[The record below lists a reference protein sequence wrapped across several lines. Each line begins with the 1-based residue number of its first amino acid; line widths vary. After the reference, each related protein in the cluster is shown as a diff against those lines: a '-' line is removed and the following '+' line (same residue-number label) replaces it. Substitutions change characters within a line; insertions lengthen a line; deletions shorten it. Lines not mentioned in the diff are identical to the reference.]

1 MRLHQLLLRG
11 RAEAARWLAPK
22 KEVPMTDQ
30 PTDGLMPFHA
40 MEILKRAK
48 AIEAA
53 GRTVCHLEVGEPGAP
68 PAPRVIEAVAK
79 ALPQAQGYTNAKGL
93 DELRRGLARYYHEQH
108 GISVDPDS
116 ILCTMG
122 SSAGF
127 IIAFHTAFR
136 PGARIAITRPGYPAY
151 VNTLLGL
158 GFGIAEIPLSPAN
171 GWRLTGAD
179 IATAHAEAPFD
190 GLLFASPANPTGAA
204 VDRAGLA
211 DVVATCKRLGVR
223 LISDEIYHGLDYRG
237 PSVSALEL
245 TPDAIIINSFSKYY
259 CMTGWRIG
267 WMVLPDDLVRRAE
280 ILQQNLFISA
290 PTLSQIAASVALGER
305 DYAEAQKAGYAINRR
320 LLDEGLHALGF
331 DIGDPA
337 DGAFYAYAGISRFS
351 NDAMGFCQTLLE
363 EAGVA
368 CTPGIDFDRST
379 GNGYVR
385 FSYAGKRETI
395 EMALE
400 RMTQFLR

>member
-1 MRLHQLLLRG
+1 
-11 RAEAARWLAPK
+11 
-22 KEVPMTDQ
+22 MTDKR
-30 PTDGLMPFHA
+30 TDGLMPFHA

-48 AIEAA
+48 ATEAT
-53 GRTVCHLEVGEPGAP
+53 GRVVCHLEVGEPGAP
-68 PAPRVIEAVAK
+68 PAPRVIEAVQK
-79 ALPQAQGYTNAKGL
+79 ALPLAQGYTNAKGM
-93 DELRRGLARYYHEQH
+93 DGLRDGLSAYYEQQH
-108 GISVDPDS
+108 RVAVHPDS

-127 IIAFHTAFR
+127 IIAFHAAFR

-158 GFGIAEIPLSPAN
+158 GFGMVEIPVTAEN
-171 GWRLTGAD
+171 GWRLTGSD
-179 IATAHAEAPFD
+179 IAAAHAAEPFE

-211 DVVATCKRLGVR
+211 DIVGTCKRLRIR

-245 TPDAIIINSFSKYY
+245 TRDAIVINSFSKYY

-267 WMVLPDDLVRRAE
+267 WMVLPEDLVRRAE

-290 PTLSQIAASVALGER
+290 PTLSQIAATVALGER
-305 DYAEAQKAGYAINRR
+305 DYAEEQKAGYATNRR
-320 LLDEGLHALGF
+320 LLDDGLHALGF
-331 DIGDPA
+331 DIGSPS

-351 NDAMGFCQTLLE
+351 NDAMSFCERLLDQ
-363 EAGVA
+363 AGVA
-368 CTPGIDFDRST
+368 ATPGIDFDRT
-379 GNGYVR
+379 NGNGYVR
-385 FSYAGKRETI
+385 FSYAGKREAV

-400 RMTQFLR
+400 RMAGFLE

>member
-1 MRLHQLLLRG
+1 
-11 RAEAARWLAPK
+11 
-22 KEVPMTDQ
+22 MTAL
-30 PTDGLMPFHA
+30 PADGLMPFHA

-48 AIEAA
+48 AIEAT

-79 ALPQAQGYTNAKGL
+79 ALPLAQGYTNAKGL
-93 DELRRGLARYYHEQH
+93 TELREGLSAYYAAQH
-108 GISVDPDS
+108 GVSVDPDS
-116 ILCTMG
+116 VLCTMG
-122 SSAGF
+122 SSSGF

-158 GFGIAEIPLSPAN
+158 GFGIAEIPLSAEN

-179 IATAHAEAPFD
+179 IATAHANAPFE
-190 GLLFASPANPTGAA
+190 GLLFASPANPTGAT

-211 DVVATCKRLGVR
+211 DIIATCQRLGVR
-223 LISDEIYHGLDYRG
+223 LISDEIYHGLDYTG

-245 TPDAIIINSFSKYY
+245 TRDAIVINSFSKYY

-290 PTLSQIAASVALGER
+290 PTLSQIAATAALGER
-305 DYAEAQKAGYAINRR
+305 DYAEEQKAGYAKNRT
-320 LLDEGLHALGF
+320 LLNDGLHTLGF
-331 DIGDPA
+331 DIGAPS
-337 DGAFYAYAGISRFS
+337 DGAFYAYAGISGFS
-351 NDAMGFCQTLLE
+351 NDAMSFCETLLE

-368 CTPGIDFDRST
+368 VTPGIDFDRAG
-379 GNGYVR
+379 GNRYVR
-385 FSYAGKRETI
+385 FSYAGKRESV
-395 EMALE
+395 ELALE
-400 RMTQFLR
+400 RMEKFLG

>member
-1 MRLHQLLLRG
+1 
-11 RAEAARWLAPK
+11 
-22 KEVPMTDQ
+22 MTDQ
-30 PTDGLMPFHA
+30 PADGLMPFHA

-48 AIEAA
+48 AIEAT
-53 GRTVCHLEVGEPGAP
+53 GRTVCHLEVGEPGSP
-68 PAPRVIEAVAK
+68 PAPRVIEAVAR

-93 DELRRGLARYYHEQH
+93 HELRDGLAKYYAEQH
-108 GISVDPDS
+108 AVSVDPDS

-158 GFGIAEIPLSPAN
+158 GFGIAEIPLTAAN

-179 IATAHAEAPFD
+179 IAAAHADQPFD

-204 VDRAGLA
+204 VDRAGLQ
-211 DVVATCKRLGVR
+211 DIVDTCKRLGVR

-245 TPDAIIINSFSKYY
+245 TRDAIIINSFSKYY

-267 WMVLPDDLVRRAE
+267 WMVLPDDLIRRAE

-290 PTLSQIAASVALGER
+290 PTLSQIAATVALGER
-305 DYAEAQKAGYAINRR
+305 DYAEEQKAGYAANRV
-320 LLDEGLHALGF
+320 LLNDGLHALGF
-331 DIGDPA
+331 DIGTPS
-337 DGAFYAYAGISRFS
+337 DGAFYAYAGISSFS
-351 NDAMGFCQTLLE
+351 NDSLSFCETLLD

-368 CTPGIDFDRST
+368 VTPGIDFDRAG
-379 GNGYVR
+379 GNRYVR
-385 FSYAGKRETI
+385 FSYAGKREQI
-395 EMALE
+395 ELALE
-400 RMTQFLR
+400 RMRGFLK